1 MQIGKFLG
9 AIILV
14 LSLIFLGLQFKGLEI
29 EAAGVRAL
37 TVSLLLFLYIIRIK
51 NKHPFFLLFLIFFV
65 VSEIL
70 NYITW
75 VINLDV
81 SPEVDYFYYIG
92 NSLYILSYLFLI
104 TRIAVEMNF
113 KKAFQKFPV
122 QIGLLV
128 ILGMFF
134 VYFVSDTTRKELTN
148 NEYYL
153 ELLYNAVVMFLM
165 AIALVN
171 YMNRDDKKSMNLLIG
186 TICIMFSEVIQLAYF
201 YIAADFNLLNVL
213 CSMFLVFAF
222 LFFYLQ
228 SRLKHRKIIDYQQQH
243 QDIHIES

>member
-9 AIILV
+9 LIILV
-14 LSLIFLGLQFKGLEI
+14 LSLFFLGLQFKGLEI

-37 TVSLLLFLYIIRIK
+37 AVTLLLFLYVLRIK
-51 NKHPFFLLFLIFFV
+51 DKHPFFLLFLIFFAI
-65 VSEIL
+65 SEIL
-70 NYITW
+70 NYVTW
-75 VINLDV
+75 VVDIDI
-81 SPEVDYFYYIG
+81 SSEIDYFYYVG
-92 NSLYILSYLFLI
+92 NSLYIIAYFFLI
-104 TRIAVEMNF
+104 ARIAVDMNF
-113 KKAFQKFPV
+113 RKAFLKFPV
-122 QIGLLV
+122 QIGLLA
-128 ILGMFF
+128 ILGLFF
-134 VYFVSDTTRKELTN
+134 VYFVSDTTRKELTI

-171 YMNRDDKKSMNLLIG
+171 YMYRDDKKSMNLLIG

-228 SRLKHRKIIDYQQQH
+228 SRLKHRKIMDYQQQH

>member
-1 MQIGKFLG
+1 M
-9 AIILV
+9 
-14 LSLIFLGLQFKGLEI
+14 EI

-37 TVSLLLFLYIIRIK
+37 TVTLLLFLYVIRVK
-51 NKHPFFLLFLIFFV
+51 DKHLFFLLFLIFF
-65 VSEIL
+65 SIAEIF

-75 VINLDV
+75 VVNIDPI
-81 SPEVDYFYYIG
+81 PEIDYFYYIG
-92 NSLYILSYLFLI
+92 NLLYIISYLFLI
-104 TRIAVEMNF
+104 ARITYEMNL
-113 KKAFQKFPV
+113 KKAFLKFPV

-128 ILGMFF
+128 ILGFFF
-134 VYFVSDTTRKELTN
+134 VYFVSDTTKKELGN

-171 YMNRDDKKSMNLLIG
+171 YMYRDDKKSMNLLIG

-201 YIAADFNLLNVL
+201 YIADFNLLNVL

-228 SRLKHRKIIDYQQQH
+228 SRLKHRKIIDYQQH
-243 QDIHIES
+243 QDVHIES

>member
-1 MQIGKFLG
+1 MHIGNFLG
-9 AIILV
+9 TLILV
-14 LSLIFLGLQFKGLEI
+14 LSLFFLGLQFQGLEI

-37 TVSLLLFLYIIRIK
+37 SVTLLLFLYVIRIK
-51 NKHPFFLLFLIFFV
+51 NKHPFFFLFLIFFSI
-65 VSEIL
+65 SEIL

-75 VINLDV
+75 VINLDLT
-81 SPEVDYFYYIG
+81 PEVDYFYYIG
-92 NSLYILSYLFLI
+92 NTLYILSYLFLI
-104 TRIAVEMNF
+104 ARITIEMNF
-113 KKAFQKFPV
+113 KKAFFKFPI
-122 QIGLLV
+122 QIGLLA
-128 ILGMFF
+128 ILGFFF
-134 VYFVSDTTRKELTN
+134 VYFVSDTTKKELTN

-171 YMNRDDKKSMNLLIG
+171 YMYRDDKKSMNLLIG

-228 SRLKHRKIIDYQQQH
+228 SRLKHRKIIDYQQQ
-243 QDIHIES
+243 QDIHVES

>member
-9 AIILV
+9 AIVLIL
-14 LSLIFLGLQFKGLEI
+14 SMIFLGLQFKGLEI

-37 TVSLLLFLYIIRIK
+37 TVTLLLFLYVIRIK
-51 NKHPFFLLFLIFFV
+51 DKHLFFLLFLIFFAI
-65 VSEIL
+65 SEIL
-70 NYITW
+70 NYFTW
-75 VINLDV
+75 IINIDV
-81 SPEVDYFYYIG
+81 SPDFDYFYYIG
-92 NSLYILSYLFLI
+92 NLLYIISYLFLI
-104 TRIAVEMNF
+104 ARIAIEMNF
-113 KKAFQKFPV
+113 KKAFLKFPI
-122 QIGLLV
+122 QIGLLL

-134 VYFVSDTTRKELTN
+134 VYFVSDTTRKELTI

-171 YMNRDDKKSMNLLIG
+171 YMYRDDKKSMNLLIG

-201 YIAADFNLLNVL
+201 YIADFNLLNVL

-228 SRLKHRKIIDYQQQH
+228 SRLQHRKIIDYQQH
-243 QDIHIES
+243 HDIHIES